1 MTSVR
6 EGSVPATQP
15 GLTLAGTADAQVCQ
29 VGCEV
34 AGAAGAA
41 QRREGGFLGVQR
53 GREGGGEVDVGQVRQ
68 GAPRVVGGRD
78 QGCSVFLV
86 SRWKDAGG
94 KGQTEGA
101 VSSRGG
107 GWPVLPRKLWQ
118 GQEKAGAKKFTGAK

>member
-15 GLTLAGTADAQVCQ
+15 SLTLAGTADAQVCQ

-41 QRREGGFLGVQR
+41 QRGEGGLLGVQR

-78 QGCSVFLV
+78 RSGRYAYLLFQFS
-86 SRWKDAGG
+86 A
-94 KGQTEGA
+94 
-101 VSSRGG
+101 
-107 GWPVLPRKLWQ
+107 PLPSEHMEL
-118 GQEKAGAKKFTGAK
+118 